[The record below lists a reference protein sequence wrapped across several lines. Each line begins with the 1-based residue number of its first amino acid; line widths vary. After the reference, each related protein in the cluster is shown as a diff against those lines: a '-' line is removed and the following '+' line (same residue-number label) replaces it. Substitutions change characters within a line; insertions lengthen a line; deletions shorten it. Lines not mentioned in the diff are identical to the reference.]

1 MMIMKTKIEIN
12 AVGNEEA
19 KTYDIIKTYN
29 DGEKTAYRTTRLSEQ
44 EFEDMEYNTPNDWQ
58 NFLNTSQDYYSL
70 K

>member
-1 MMIMKTKIEIN
+1 MKTKIEIY
-12 AVGNEEA
+12 AVGNEET

-29 DGEKTAYRTTRLSEQ
+29 DGDITVYRTTRLSEQ

-58 NFLNTSQDYYSL
+58 NFLNTSTDYYSL